1 MFNFPSKEVG
11 EVHTIPLGGLEQVD
25 PTFRPI
31 IETFNLLAATFGNR
45 LDGES
50 RRIKLPVLSEADKWW
65 VVVTARTH
73 EITAWWYYNHAE
85 DRWFW
90 LQPGSGYIAS
100 AVKGKDLVDTVPSS
114 EFRFPVADLHAMI
127 QTVMN
132 ASQSKKKLHHCI
144 DELSSR
150 KGWIICHGIGKYSL
164 KFESDW
170 NASQQ

>member
-11 EVHTIPLGGLEQVD
+11 EIRTISLSEVERVD

-31 IETFNLLAATFGNR
+31 VETFSLLASTFGKR

-50 RRIKLPVLSEADKWW
+50 RRIKLPVLSEADEWW
-65 VVVTARTH
+65 VVVTSTTQ

-85 DRWFW
+85 DCWFW

-100 AVKGKDLVDTVPSS
+100 SAKDKDLVGTVPSS
-114 EFRFPVADLHAMI
+114 EFRFPVTDLHAII

-132 ASQSKKKLHHCI
+132 ASQSKRKLHHCI
-144 DELSSR
+144 EELSSR

-164 KFESDW
+164 KFESDS
-170 NASQQ
+170 NASQ